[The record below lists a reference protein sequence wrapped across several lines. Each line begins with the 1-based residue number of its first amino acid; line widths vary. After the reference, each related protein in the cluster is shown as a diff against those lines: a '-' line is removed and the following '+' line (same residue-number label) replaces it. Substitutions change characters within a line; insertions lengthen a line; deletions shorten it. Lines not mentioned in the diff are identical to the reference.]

1 MKYSESYIFVG
12 IVVLALGTYLIR
24 YSGFYLANRMT
35 FKEHHKQLLAD
46 SACVLLFTLAVF
58 NTLFSEAHF
67 SGISK
72 IIGVF
77 VAIIFAWKKY
87 SLIVV
92 ILVAMLITATLRY
105 LGFP

>member
-72 IIGVF
+72 IVGVA
-77 VAIIFAWKKY
+77 VALIFAWKKC

-92 ILVAMLITATLRY
+92 ILAAMLITATLRY

>member
-12 IVVLALGTYLIR
+12 IAVLALGTYLIR

-58 NTLFSEAHF
+58 NTLFTETHF

-77 VAIIFAWKKY
+77 VATIFAWKKY

>member
-1 MKYSESYIFVG
+1 MKYSESYIFIG
-12 IVVLALGTYLIR
+12 IIVLALGTYLIR

-35 FKEHHKQLLAD
+35 FKEQHKQLLAD
-46 SACVLLFTLAVF
+46 SACVLLFTLAIF
-58 NTLFSEAHF
+58 NTLFTETHF

-72 IIGVF
+72 IIGVC

-92 ILVAMLITATLRY
+92 ILVAMLMTASLRY

>member
-12 IVVLALGTYLIR
+12 IVVLAIGTYLIR

-35 FKEHHKQLLAD
+35 FREHHKQLLSD
-46 SACVLLFTLAVF
+46 SACVLLFTLAML
-58 NTLFSEAHF
+58 NTLFSEAHY
-67 SGISK
+67 SGLSK
-72 IIGVF
+72 IIGVA

-92 ILVAMLITATLRY
+92 ILVAMLITASLRY
-105 LGFP
+105 LGIS

>member
-12 IVVLALGTYLIR
+12 IVLLAFGTYLIR

-46 SACVLLFTLAVF
+46 SACVLLFTLAMF
-58 NTLFSEAHF
+58 NTLFSETHF

-72 IIGVF
+72 IIGVS

-92 ILVAMLITATLRY
+92 ILVAMLITASLRS
-105 LGFP
+105 LGIP

>member
-12 IVVLALGTYLIR
+12 IAVLALGTYLIR

-46 SACVLLFTLAVF
+46 SACVLLFTLAIF
-58 NTLFSEAHF
+58 NTLFTETNF

-72 IIGVF
+72 IIGVS

-92 ILVAMLITATLRY
+92 ILVAMLITAFLRY
-105 LGFP
+105 LGVP

>member
-12 IVVLALGTYLIR
+12 IVLLAFGTYLIR

-35 FKEHHKQLLAD
+35 FKEHRKQLLAD
-46 SACVLLFTLAVF
+46 SACVLLFTLAMF
-58 NTLFSEAHF
+58 NTLFSETHF

-72 IIGVF
+72 IIGVS

-92 ILVAMLITATLRY
+92 ILVAMLITASLRY
-105 LGFP
+105 LGIP

>member
-1 MKYSESYIFVG
+1 MKYSEAYIFVG

-24 YSGFYLANRMT
+24 YSGFYLATRIS
-35 FKEHHKQLLAD
+35 FKEQHKQLLAD

-58 NTLFSEAHF
+58 NTLFTDTHF

-72 IIGVF
+72 IIGVL
-77 VAIIFAWKKY
+77 VAIVFAWKKY

-92 ILVAMLITATLRY
+92 ILVAMIITAFLRY

>member
-12 IVVLALGTYLIR
+12 IVILALGTYLIR

-58 NTLFSEAHF
+58 NTLFTETHF

-77 VAIIFAWKKY
+77 IAIIFAWKKY

>member
-1 MKYSESYIFVG
+1 MSHGQSYIFVG
-12 IVVLALGTYLIR
+12 IVILALGTYLIR

-35 FKEHHKQLLAD
+35 INEQHRQLLSD

-58 NTLFSEAHF
+58 NTLFTENHF

-72 IIGVF
+72 IIGVS

-87 SLIVV
+87 SLIIV
-92 ILVAMLITATLRY
+92 ILMAMMVTATLRY
-105 LGFP
+105 FGFP

>member
-12 IVVLALGTYLIR
+12 IVLLAFGTYLIR

-46 SACVLLFTLAVF
+46 SACVLLFTLAMF
-58 NTLFSEAHF
+58 NTLFSETHF

-72 IIGVF
+72 IIGVS

-92 ILVAMLITATLRY
+92 IVVAMLITASLRY
-105 LGFP
+105 LGIP

>member
-1 MKYSESYIFVG
+1 MKDSQSYIFVG
-12 IVVLALGTYLIR
+12 IVILALGTYLIR

-35 FKEHHKQLLAD
+35 IREHHRQLLSD

-58 NTLFSEAHF
+58 NTLFTEGHF

-72 IIGVF
+72 IIGVS

-87 SLIVV
+87 SLIIV
-92 ILVAMLITATLRY
+92 ILVAMMITAILRY

>member
-1 MKYSESYIFVG
+1 MKYSENYIFIG
-12 IVVLALGTYLIR
+12 IIVLVLGTYLIR

-35 FKEHHKQLLAD
+35 FKEQHKQLLAD
-46 SACVLLFTLAVF
+46 SACVLLFTLAIF
-58 NTLFSEAHF
+58 NTLFTETHF

-72 IIGVF
+72 IIGVC

-92 ILVAMLITATLRY
+92 ILVAMLMTATLRY
-105 LGFP
+105 LGLP

>member
-12 IVVLALGTYLIR
+12 IVILAFGTYLIR

-46 SACVLLFTLAVF
+46 SACVLLFTLAMF
-58 NTLFSEAHF
+58 NTLFSETHF

-72 IIGVF
+72 IIGVS

-92 ILVAMLITATLRY
+92 ILVAILITASLRS
-105 LGFP
+105 LGIP

>member
-12 IVVLALGTYLIR
+12 IVLLAFGTYLIR

-46 SACVLLFTLAVF
+46 SACVLLFTLAMF
-58 NTLFSEAHF
+58 NTLFSETHF

-72 IIGVF
+72 IIGVS

-92 ILVAMLITATLRY
+92 ILVAMLITASLRY
-105 LGFP
+105 LGIP

>member
-12 IVVLALGTYLIR
+12 IVILAFGTYLIR

-46 SACVLLFTLAVF
+46 SACVLLFTLAMF
-58 NTLFSEAHF
+58 NTLFSETHF

-72 IIGVF
+72 IIGVS

-92 ILVAMLITATLRY
+92 ILVAMLITASLRY
-105 LGFP
+105 LGIP

>member
-1 MKYSESYIFVG
+1 MKYSESYIFIG
-12 IVVLALGTYLIR
+12 IALLAFGTYLIR
-24 YSGFYLANRMT
+24 YSGFYLANRMS

-46 SACVLLFTLAVF
+46 SACVLLFTLAIF
-58 NTLFSEAHF
+58 NTLFTETHF

-72 IIGVF
+72 IIGVS

-92 ILVAMLITATLRY
+92 ILVAMLITAFLRY
-105 LGFP
+105 LGVP